1 MRHAQLGDTFLL
13 RLETDEEIV
22 GAITRFA
29 AERGIHAAAVEA
41 IGSVHDAVLGYFD
54 RGTKQYLRRTFADDM
69 EILSLLGNVALNDGK
84 PFAHLHVVLGDR
96 EFRAA
101 AGHLFEGKTAA
112 TCEVIIRPLSG
123 SARRAKDEATGLALL
138 DL

>member
-1 MRHAQLGDTFLL
+1 MRHTRLGDTYLL

-22 GAITRFA
+22 GAVTRFA
-29 AERGIHAAAVEA
+29 ADHGIQAASVEG
-41 IGSVHDAVLGYFD
+41 IGSVHAAVLGYFD
-54 RGTKQYLRRTFADDM
+54 RATKQYLRRTFDDDM
-69 EILSLLGNVALNDGK
+69 EILSLLGNLALNDGK
-84 PFAHLHVVLGDR
+84 PFAHVHVVLGDR
-96 EFRAA
+96 EFKAA

-112 TCEVIIRPLSG
+112 TCELVIRPLSG